1 MKASSESIHHSDCE
15 ARLIVEHMP
24 GFAWS
29 ADQDGKL
36 RYLNQRFLEYTGKRI
51 EDFDRVA
58 GVASF
63 GRTEVLH
70 PDDIADTLKAA
81 SHSVATGDPY
91 VFEHRVRRF
100 DGTYRWFRVSALRIL
115 DPMSQEIGWYG
126 VDIDIDDQKRTD
138 EALRQSE
145 QSLNRLIETLPAM
158 VWRATPDGEPDYINP
173 RLANYTGRGLDGV
186 GRGPED
192 LGRTLDDL
200 VKLKVQNAMVHQDD
214 LEAAARAWGR
224 AHETGAFDLTARL
237 RGADASYRWFQ
248 ARAEPMRDAAG
259 RIVYWYGV
267 AVDIDDRKRVEE
279 ALQKSEQE
287 LRGIVDAIP
296 QTIVVLDADGRGL
309 YANRP
314 LLDYTGLTMEQLLT
328 PDSRGNPV
336 LFHPDDWARLQDE
349 RRQALSRSMPFE
361 IEWRVRRKD
370 GQYRWFLVRYHPLRD
385 EQGRI
390 LRWYAGGTDI
400 DDRKRAEEA
409 LRHSEQE
416 LRVLIETLPAMVWRT
431 TGDGE
436 PDYINQRFADY
447 LGRSLAELAQ
457 QRWQDVVHPEDAET
471 AARAWSLARD
481 TATPVDTTCRFR
493 KADGAYRWFHVH
505 AEPLRDC
512 DGRVVRWYGVNV
524 DVDDRKRAEEALRKS
539 ERELRLLI
547 ETIPAAVWRA
557 TPDGESDYFNQ
568 RMARDIGMSQTDLLN
583 LTVRRDLTNPD
594 DLGMVAQE
602 WARARE
608 TETAFDS
615 THKVRAAD
623 GSYRWVNARAEPMR
637 DEAGRI
643 IHWYGVMFDIDDH
656 KRAEEALRTTQA
668 KLSRASEIAMVSEMA
683 ASIAHEISQ
692 PLGALVANGH
702 AIQRWLSAEPPN
714 LERARLTAERL
725 IRDGSAAAEVVNRI
739 RALFKRTDL
748 TRTPLDLNEVIREV
762 NRLMTDEA
770 STKGVRIEIDLADD
784 MPPIW
789 ADRMQMQ
796 QVIVNLVRNGV
807 EAMESEQSDP
817 RVLSIRSTRDGIN
830 SVLIEI
836 RDQGSGLEDVERV
849 FEPFFT
855 TKETGMGMGLAIS
868 RWIVEAHQ
876 GRVWATSNT
885 PRGAVFSFTL
895 PISSSTS

>member
-1 MKASSESIHHSDCE
+1 MLLPITSFRYCRIAGVVLPWRDASVDARHTSRPIALAMKASSESIHHSDCE

-91 VFEHRVRRF
+91 VVEHRVRRF
-100 DGTYRWFRVSALRIL
+100 DGTYRWFRVSALRIR
-115 DPMSQEIGWYG
+115 DPMSEEIGWYG

-138 EALRQSE
+138 KALRESE

-158 VWRATPDGEPDYINP
+158 VWPATPDGEPDYINP
-173 RLANYTGRGLDGV
+173 RLANYTGRGLDGI

-200 VKLKVQNAMVHQDD
+200 VKLKVRNAMVHQDD
-214 LEAAARAWGR
+214 LDAAARAWGR
-224 AHETGAFDLTARL
+224 DHETGAFDLTARL

-349 RRQALSRSMPFE
+349 RRQRLARSMPFE

-370 GQYRWFLVRYHPLRD
+370 GQYRWFLVQYHPLRD

-390 LRWYAGGTDI
+390 FRWYAGGTDI
-400 DDRKRAEEA
+400 DDRKRTEEA
-409 LRHSEQE
+409 LR
-416 LRVLIETLPAMVWRT
+416 A
-431 TGDGE
+431 
-436 PDYINQRFADY
+436 
-447 LGRSLAELAQ
+447 
-457 QRWQDVVHPEDAET
+457 
-471 AARAWSLARD
+471 
-481 TATPVDTTCRFR
+481 
-493 KADGAYRWFHVH
+493 
-505 AEPLRDC
+505 
-512 DGRVVRWYGVNV
+512 
-524 DVDDRKRAEEALRKS
+524 
-539 ERELRLLI
+539 
-547 ETIPAAVWRA
+547 
-557 TPDGESDYFNQ
+557 
-568 RMARDIGMSQTDLLN
+568 
-583 LTVRRDLTNPD
+583 
-594 DLGMVAQE
+594 
-602 WARARE
+602 
-608 TETAFDS
+608 
-615 THKVRAAD
+615 
-623 GSYRWVNARAEPMR
+623 
-637 DEAGRI
+637 
-643 IHWYGVMFDIDDH
+643 
-656 KRAEEALRTTQA
+656 TQA
-668 KLSRASEIAMVSEMA
+668 KLSRASKIATVSELA

-692 PLGALVANGH
+692 PLAALVANGH

-714 LERARLTAERL
+714 LERAGRTAERV
-725 IRDGSAAAEVVNRI
+725 IRDGNAAAEVVNRI

-762 NRLMTDEA
+762 NRLMADEVA
-770 STKGVRIEIDLADD
+770 ARSVGIETDLADD
-784 MPPIW
+784 VPPIL
-789 ADRMQMQ
+789 ADRVQMQ

-807 EAMESEQSDP
+807 EAIESEESHP
-817 RVLSIRSTRDGIN
+817 KMLKIRSRRDGTN

-855 TKETGMGMGLAIS
+855 TKETGMGMGHAIS

-876 GRVWATSNT
+876 GRLWATSNT

-895 PISSSTS
+895 PIASSAS